1 MPSSGSLDLAVFD
14 FIVRSGRAL
23 LYPVYQGTFERMAG
37 AQAGRSGARDM
48 QVQWVKDFRRSVD
61 YLETRPELDK
71 GRLGY
76 YGLSMGAFFAPIP
89 LALEP
94 RIKAAA
100 LVSGGLRYTPPPEVH
115 PANFAPEVKI
125 PVLLVNGKDDFTVS
139 DAERRRFLEIL
150 GTPAPLK
157 KLVVFEGGHV
167 PQDTRGQF
175 REVLDWSDTHLGPV
189 K

>member
-1 MPSSGSLDLAVFD
+1 
-14 FIVRSGRAL
+14 
-23 LYPVYQGTFERMAG
+23 MADI
-37 AQAGRSGARDM
+37 QAGRSGARDM

-61 YLETRPELDK
+61 YLETRPDLDTE
-71 GRLGY
+71 RLGY
-76 YGLSMGAFFAPIP
+76 YGISMGAFFAPIP

-94 RIKAAA
+94 RIKTAV
-100 LVSGGLRYTPPPEVH
+100 LLSGGLRYLPAPEVL
-115 PANFAPEVKI
+115 PSNFAPAVTI

-139 DAERRRFLEIL
+139 EAERSRSIELL

-175 REVLDWSDTHLGPV
+175 REVLGWYDTYLGPV